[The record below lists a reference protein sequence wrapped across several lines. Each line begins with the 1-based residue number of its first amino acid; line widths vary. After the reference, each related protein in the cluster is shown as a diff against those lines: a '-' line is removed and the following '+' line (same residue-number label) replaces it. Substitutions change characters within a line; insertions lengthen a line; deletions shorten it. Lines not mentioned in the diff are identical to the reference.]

1 MAGGSRKCGGV
12 ASIAWEGRDMNVHD
26 GGGRESP
33 RDLANDNPAT
43 PPLELVEIY
52 GVTYLKHTD
61 TDGRLHTIPLGKT
74 GDAIAIMAA
83 FQDRIARGE
92 GSPDPNWPA
101 DDFSDIYP

>member
-1 MAGGSRKCGGV
+1 VSV
-12 ASIAWEGRDMNVHD
+12 S
-26 GGGRESP
+26 
-33 RDLANDNPAT
+33 ANDNPAT
-43 PPLELVEIY
+43 PPFELVEIY
-52 GVTYLKHTD
+52 GVTYLKHAD
-61 TDGRLHTIPLGKT
+61 TDGRVRTIPLGKT